1 MAKER
6 ISNALQELKA
16 AIKEKRPERLYIFH
30 GEEDFL
36 LNYYLQQLKKLLI
49 DDLTESF
56 NFHRLN
62 NESFDIQTFVT
73 TWNQLGI
80 AKNYFNSF
88 ISVAGSVVCA
98 LIFNGLLTVLFGW
111 LEKKMSYFRG

>member
-49 DDLTESF
+49 DKKIPAHRRNQILVVADDSGVLAIPELEVGVLSCVAVLPKKNSPADVIRRQTTEWS
-56 NFHRLN
+56 L
-62 NESFDIQTFVT
+62 
-73 TWNQLGI
+73 QL
-80 AKNYFNSF
+80 
-88 ISVAGSVVCA
+88 
-98 LIFNGLLTVLFGW
+98 LL
-111 LEKKMSYFRG
+111 RP